1 MQTELRREEIACLIP
16 HAGAMCLIDRVL
28 SWDDKAIRCLTTRH
42 LAPDNPLRRE
52 GRLAAV
58 CGVEFAAQAM
68 ALHGRLAANDGAPPR
83 PGLLASLREV
93 ECRVE
98 QLDLIA
104 SDLLI
109 EAERLMGDEQQAVYR
124 FAIRT
129 ADGELITGRACVLLQ
144 ASLR

>member
-28 SWDDKAIRCLTTRH
+28 SWDDKAIRCLTMRH

-58 CGVEFAAQAM
+58 YGVEFAAQAM

-83 PGLLASLREV
+83 RLLRACVTWNAESGGSIFCGRPLV
-93 ECRVE
+93 
-98 QLDLIA
+98 
-104 SDLLI
+104 
-109 EAERLMGDEQQAVYR
+109 EAERLMGDERQAVYR
-124 FAIRT
+124 FAIPPPTTTHCRPC
-129 ADGELITGRACVLLQ
+129 LRAAPGSV
-144 ASLR
+144 R